1 VPQHSDTTRPAR
13 VDVSRHRTTALPDF
27 RRRCHNPLLEE
38 TTYHPGVKAVM
49 ILGIAWALDK
59 RHRNGVP
66 EMHPRCSKP
75 YLLCGCSRQRW
86 LMTVTLCRRFS
97 GGVRYYDPAS
107 RPFAYSQHRMISRI
121 RVVVDLRR
129 RGTLAI
135 MQLPVRIDVVAAHA
149 AGIKP
154 LKTRQGPASVVL
166 LRGRSISVD
175 RSFSA
180 RARCRTTGI

>member
-1 VPQHSDTTRPAR
+1 MSQSPAR
-13 VDVSRHRTTALPDF
+13 RNDISPGCQSCNDTGHRV
-27 RRRCHNPLLEE
+27 
-38 TTYHPGVKAVM
+38 G
-49 ILGIAWALDK
+49 
-59 RHRNGVP
+59 
-66 EMHPRCSKP
+66 
-75 YLLCGCSRQRW
+75 SRQTAPQRRTRDAPSLFKTLSTLW
-86 LMTVTLCRRFS
+86 VQSTEMANVTVTLCRRFS